1 VIILGIDPGS
11 LKTGWGVIR
20 LQGNRLSA
28 VEFGVIRMKSTQPFD
43 ERLSIIAEGI
53 GDVLRRQIPDSA
65 AMEGI
70 FQSTTKNMQSALKL
84 GQARGA
90 ALVTVSTSGLR
101 VAEYPPAEV
110 KKALTGSGRADK
122 VQVREMVRG
131 LLGIRGAVPEDAA
144 DALAVAVCHAFR
156 ASAPVLGRRT

>member
-1 VIILGIDPGS
+1 MIILGIDPGS
-11 LKTGWGVIR
+11 LKTGWGIVS
-20 LQGNRLSA
+20 LKGSRLSV
-28 VEFGVIRMKSTQPFD
+28 VEFGVIRMKSSQPFD
-43 ERLSIIAEGI
+43 VRLRIIAEGVKDLL
-53 GDVLRRQIPDSA
+53 GRHVPEFA

-90 ALVTVSTSGLR
+90 ALVTLATEGLR

-110 KKALTGSGRADK
+110 KKALTGNGRADK

-131 LLGIRGAVPEDAA
+131 LLGIRGTVPEDAA
-144 DALAVAVCHAFR
+144 DALAVAICHSFR
-156 ASAPVLGRRT
+156 VSAPTLGRET